1 MSEYEPAPEG
11 NIETND
17 LASCGGEFIDAY
29 NRTIRRDDIAGT
41 IDAGIDFRN
50 EKYVVVNDGDN
61 CLRHKER

>member
-1 MSEYEPAPEG
+1 M
-11 NIETND
+11 NRHLKET
-17 LASCGGEFIDAY
+17 LKRMTLPLVGGEFIDAY

-61 CLRHKER
+61 CLRHKE